1 MKATSIWSTLEIDC
15 ASSGF
20 PYSDYVDLH
29 SKATDIGAILSESG
43 YNLVVQLFDN
53 EYTEYCKYH
62 NMENPDEIL
71 EELE

>member
-53 EYTEYCKYH
+53 EYTEYCKSVGSL
-62 NMENPDEIL
+62 DELL